1 MLIKSA
7 ILQGTKKA
15 ELNCVG
21 TAEPVCWQVET
32 CRITPDWPFK
42 LADSLD
48 KKNLMK
54 NITLWFISLQVEDD
68 VNSHSSA
75 RASAASMERL
85 HWVQHRC
92 RQLLARD
99 SERGW
104 YSTPNGLPTKSTQD
118 AHSSPQRV
126 SGKRRR
132 VFARNGP
139 HQQEYEAFSK
149 GYKGNAIRT
158 TKYSLLTFI
167 PMNLFQQFH
176 RSDFYLC
183 KHHYRNVWNIDIFG
197 VGGLGF
203 ANENRPFW

>member
-7 ILQGTKKA
+7 IWKGTKKA

-21 TAEPVCWQVET
+21 TAEPVCWRVET
-32 CRITPDWPFK
+32 CRITLDWPFK
-42 LADSLD
+42 LVGSLD
-48 KKNLMK
+48 KNDLMK
-54 NITLWFISLQVEDD
+54 NMTLVFSLQDDYD

-75 RASAASMERL
+75 TASAASMERL

-104 YSTPNGLPTKSTQD
+104 YSTPNGLPAKSSQD

-139 HQQEYEAFSK
+139 HQQEYEAVSK

-183 KHHYRNVWNIDIFG
+183 KHHKRNGWKNYIFF
-197 VGGLGF
+197 GGG
-203 ANENRPFW
+203 AG